1 MRRAL
6 STRLCSACV
15 LPSVLCFSFLFRC
28 PTVGRGRS
36 ELIGRLPRKQRGAAA
51 FTKVRKLRAD
61 CLMCCVCCVCV
72 SVCLSA
78 CRKCD
83 HEKELHRVA
92 LEDHV
97 LHRLSQPMK
106 ASEIDW
112 GKARRTFVGAKQ
124 TWYMFLQYVSP
135 SQVLMVPRFGVEQ
148 GTRKDGS
155 VKVRPCACTA
165 SLTLKSRLHC
175 PLNAVTK
182 CVRLGVAFSD
192 C

>member
-1 MRRAL
+1 MGRPPVVL
-6 STRLCSACV
+6 RLFVSAFLCV
-15 LPSVLCFSFLFRC
+15 FP
-28 PTVGRGRS
+28 
-36 ELIGRLPRKQRGAAA
+36 
-51 FTKVRKLRAD
+51 
-61 CLMCCVCCVCV
+61 
-72 SVCLSA
+72 A

-106 ASEIDW
+106 ASEFDW
-112 GKARRTFVGAKQ
+112 GKAPRTLWAQ

-165 SLTLKSRLHC
+165 SLTLKSKPHC
-175 PLNAVTK
+175 PLNVVTK